1 MKYIFDTDIGD
12 DIDDAVA
19 LCAAVRGGLNLLGV
33 TSVFLDTRRRCALA
47 RELLKEENSEI
58 PVYCGRADR
67 VVVCLDNLF
76 PMCQYAV
83 ETLRGEDKEDDAV
96 DFIIQ
101 SAEKYKKDLGII
113 AVGPL
118 SNLAAAIER
127 APETMKKTGKIYL
140 MGGFF
145 FGTGKEWNIV
155 CNPEAVQ
162 TVFSSGIPMV
172 CAGLDVTEETI
183 LSESVQKKLLSG
195 RGYVSD
201 LSRRWYASRRGRIT
215 LHDLLVVWEALCEG
229 SLVSEGYRVTVALTG
244 KERGQT
250 FAEKDE
256 NSPVRIAK
264 GFSLTAFMN
273 FFEREILEK
282 SVLAF

>member
-1 MKYIFDTDIGD
+1 
-12 DIDDAVA
+12 
-19 LCAAVRGGLNLLGV
+19 
-33 TSVFLDTRRRCALA
+33 
-47 RELLKEENSEI
+47 
-58 PVYCGRADR
+58 
-67 VVVCLDNLF
+67 
-76 PMCQYAV
+76 
-83 ETLRGEDKEDDAV
+83 
-96 DFIIQ
+96 
-101 SAEKYKKDLGII
+101 
-113 AVGPL
+113 
-118 SNLAAAIER
+118 
-127 APETMKKTGKIYL
+127 

-155 CNPEAVQ
+155 CNPEAAQ

-172 CAGLDVTEETI
+172 CAGMDVTEETI
-183 LSESVQKKLLSG
+183 LSEGVQEKLLSG
-195 RGYVSD
+195 RGYVSE